1 MKKIIVQKI
10 KQKDVE
16 FYSMVADPRLVAK
29 VRRKY
34 IAGEKQDV
42 QRPWIEKKL
51 VKLVNML
58 PEKQKLRVRNH

>member
-42 QRPWIEKKL
+42 QRP
-51 VKLVNML
+51 
-58 PEKQKLRVRNH
+58 